1 MLAGGAVTTAQQPV
15 RRAAE
20 PQDPITAILRA
31 FETHSLVALGE
42 GSHGNEQGH
51 ALRLRLIRDPR
62 FAATVNDIVVEFGSA
77 RHQDVIDRFTRG
89 DEVADETLRQ
99 VWRNTTVAN
108 AGWDR
113 PIYEEFFRAVRA
125 VNASVPP
132 ARRVRVLLG
141 DPPID
146 WDKVLTT
153 QDVVT
158 SAARRDRFAANLIG
172 QEVLAK
178 RRRALIIYGD
188 MHFQRRD
195 VMANFQELPGG
206 DLLLSILEREAHTRM
221 FSVWTNTSVDLSVL
235 DGGAA
240 TWPVPALIPLRGSA
254 LGAADFTFYYPFK
267 VPRFR
272 LKPGI
277 RQMTSPSDTML
288 IPPEEWRSFRMQ
300 DQFDALLHLGP
311 PSTMTTSQVSPTV
324 CADRVYLGQRLQRM
338 AVGGIG
344 QGEIDRLKT
353 YCKTLAPN

>member
-20 PQDPITAILRA
+20 PLDPITAILGA
-31 FETHSLVALGE
+31 FETHPLVALGE

-77 RHQDVIDRFTRG
+77 RYQDVIDRFTRG
-89 DEVADETLRQ
+89 DDVADETLRQ

-108 AGWDR
+108 AVWDR

-146 WDKVLTT
+146 WDKILTI
-153 QDVVT
+153 QDVVKPSPT
-158 SAARRDRFAANLIG
+158 RDRFAANLIR

-195 VMANFQELPGG
+195 VMANFQELPGD
-206 DLLLSILEREAHTRM
+206 DLLLSILEREAHTRV
-221 FSVWTNTSVDLSVL
+221 FSVWTNTAVDLSVL
-235 DGGAA
+235 DGGAT
-240 TWPVPALIPLRGSA
+240 TWPVPALIPLRGSP

-277 RQMTSPSDTML
+277 RQMTSPADTML

-300 DQFDALLHLGP
+300 DQFDALLHLGH
-311 PSTMTTSQVSPTV
+311 PSTMTTSQVSPAV
-324 CADRVYLGQRLQRM
+324 CADSVYLNQRLQRM
-338 AVGGIG
+338 AVGGSG

-353 YCKTLAPN
+353 YCKSFAPN